1 MSVDGAG
8 ETALRRPVDPPASLF
23 PPSKDDRN
31 RQHATRDGERRAPHR
46 QQSAGTD
53 RRADTNGPRGRRPF
67 RFIQGRRHTCRFGT
81 RSICRSA
88 ASAGRRRRRRA
99 DHSVLRVARGAAAQG
114 ARRGRAHARARA
126 RHRDRR
132 LRHARRARVRIGGLR
147 LRVRPLA
154 DRMDHRHRG
163 VPLQDRREERPVRR
177 DPQLDRVADRRSALA
192 DAVDRLLVR
201 RVPRRRGGLR
211 RAGRDH
217 GRAARR
223 PWLQSALCG
232 GPVPDRGYRA
242 RRVRRARDSGDRR
255 GAGVGPRSDGG
266 RRDGGTP
273 VAVPVVLFAVLARVR
288 DGRRKGRARDVA
300 RCARRGRQLRA
311 RAVLHVELHRAR
323 VARRDLGAR
332 EPRRARVVPEGVA
345 AVARARGRARA
356 TARVGGRRRARARR
370 HAGGWAARARRAAGS
385 LRRIRS
391 RRSRARGRRS
401 SCSP

>member
-1 MSVDGAG
+1 MGPAKQRFAG
-8 ETALRRPVDPPASLF
+8 PSIRRHRFS
-23 PPSKDDRN
+23 R
-31 RQHATRDGERRAPHR
+31 HRRAT
-46 QQSAGTD
+46 ATD
-53 RRADTNGPRGRRPF
+53 STRRATANDARRTDNKAPAPTGAPIRTAREAVAHSGSFKEGDTRAGLEPGL
-67 RFIQGRRHTCRFGT
+67 
-81 RSICRSA
+81 SA
-88 ASAGRRRRRRA
+88 ARRRRLVGARRRRA

-132 LRHARRARVRIGGLR
+132 LRDARRARVRIGGLR

-201 RVPRRRGGLR
+201 RVSRRRGGLR

-300 RCARRGRQLRA
+300 RRARRGRQLRA

-370 HAGGWAARARRAAGS
+370 HAGGAWAARARRAAGS